1 MKCLMIKISSIFGPE
16 ILYSDEDGFVELSRE
31 QHGLDLVPGMRVT
44 AAEDNA
50 GVDKELVLQSGSIE
64 SMDTAADI
72 LNGTAPAEMTVRVY
86 VHNFNQDESM
96 MLESDASGN
105 WTADFSTMGVD
116 LNDYTWVELNIPDA
130 DGDETRISRFVPE
143 VVTLTNTNTIEAW
156 RFNAY
161 SDVTIR
167 IYAPDGEG
175 GGLLHGPE
183 TRQTDR
189 NGYAWLSYYEHGVT
203 LSPGVRIDI
212 DDGVSFKSLVVEP
225 LTLDVIDLENDLL
238 QGTAAPNTTVHVM
251 VGDGLV
257 GSL

>member
-1 MKCLMIKISSIFGPE
+1 
-16 ILYSDEDGFVELSRE
+16 
-31 QHGLDLVPGMRVT
+31 
-44 AAEDNA
+44 
-50 GVDKELVLQSGSIE
+50 
-64 SMDTAADI
+64 MDTAADI

-167 IYAPDGEG
+167 IYAPDGDG
-175 GGLLHGPE
+175 AGDCCMVQKHAKRIGM
-183 TRQTDR
+183 
-189 NGYAWLSYYEHGVT
+189 AM
-203 LSPGVRIDI
+203 PG
-212 DDGVSFKSLVVEP
+212 
-225 LTLDVIDLENDLL
+225 
-238 QGTAAPNTTVHVM
+238 
-251 VGDGLV
+251 
-257 GSL
+257 